1 MLNSERVTS
10 TDSAHFPA
18 LDALYGRAFPWH
30 EQREAEAKQQALD
43 NPHYE
48 LEAWFDDGQFIGL
61 SGCWRFADYRYVE
74 HLAIDDTLRSRG
86 YGKRLLAEILQR
98 APLTVL
104 EIDPLTSEVAH
115 KRLRF
120 YETMGFC
127 ANPWAHRHPT
137 YHQGIADHELIV
149 LSYPQPID
157 EARYQRFARDLR
169 LVVMAQA
176 GAIEVL
182 SPGQGA
188 PGAASGTIPGCG

>member
-1 MLNSERVTS
+1 MLNSERVAS

-104 EIDPLTSEVAH
+104 EIDPLTSEVPISA
-115 KRLRF
+115 
-120 YETMGFC
+120 C
-127 ANPWAHRHPT
+127 AFIKPWA
-137 YHQGIADHELIV
+137 
-149 LSYPQPID
+149 
-157 EARYQRFARDLR
+157 FAR
-169 LVVMAQA
+169 
-176 GAIEVL
+176 
-182 SPGQGA
+182 
-188 PGAASGTIPGCG
+188 IPGRIAIRPIIRASPIMN

>member
-1 MLNSERVTS
+1 MLISQRVTS

-48 LEAWFDDGQFIGL
+48 LEAWFDDGLFIGL
-61 SGCWRFADYRYVE
+61 SGCWRFTDYVYIE
-74 HLAIDDTLRSRG
+74 HLAVDDRLRSRG

-98 APLTVL
+98 APLTIL
-104 EIDPLTSEVAH
+104 EIDPLTSEIAH

-120 YETMGFC
+120 YDTMGFC
-127 ANPWAHRHPT
+127 ANPWAHRHPS

-149 LSYPQPID
+149 LSYPQPIN
-157 EARYQRFARDLR
+157 EAQYQRFAQDLR
-169 LVVMAQA
+169 LVVMDRA
-176 GAIEVL
+176 GVVKVL
-182 SPGQGA
+182 
-188 PGAASGTIPGCG
+188 